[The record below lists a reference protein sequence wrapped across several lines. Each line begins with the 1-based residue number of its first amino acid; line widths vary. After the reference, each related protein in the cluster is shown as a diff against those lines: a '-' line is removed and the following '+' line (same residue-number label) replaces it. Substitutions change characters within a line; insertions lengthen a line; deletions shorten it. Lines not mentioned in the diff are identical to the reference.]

1 MWAEYI
7 GDLIW
12 TWGVKIKKNGRQR
25 GLCRVGKWG
34 SDKRWEIGENNE
46 SIFYKIL
53 KELMF
58 PDCSDNSIYKNLED
72 LPRPRNTSNR
82 NKTS

>member
-1 MWAEYI
+1 M
-7 GDLIW
+7 
-12 TWGVKIKKNGRQR
+12 KIIKNGKQR

-34 SDKRWEIGENNE
+34 SDKGYELSENNE

-58 PDCSDNSIYKNLED
+58 PDSSENSTYKNLED
-72 LPRPRNTSNR
+72 LPRPRNTFNR